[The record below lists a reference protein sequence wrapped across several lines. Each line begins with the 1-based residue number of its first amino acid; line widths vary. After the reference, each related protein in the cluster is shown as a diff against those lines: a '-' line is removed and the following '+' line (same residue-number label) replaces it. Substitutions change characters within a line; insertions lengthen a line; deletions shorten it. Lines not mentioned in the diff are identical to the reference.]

1 MMATAAGPNSEA
13 ATTTQ
18 ASCSLDLGSS
28 PVPGQIGYCILDL
41 DGQIVVDGGQ
51 RSNNRNDQSTY
62 CTVVQDAPVLYQ
74 MLQET
79 TSILPPKSNDGLS
92 SAAAGSDNIRGFRR
106 MTIDFGTDIRY
117 IIGRDSTHI
126 YLIQTSLTS

>member
-1 MMATAAGPNSEA
+1 MMATATGPSGEA
-13 ATTTQ
+13 ATTAP
-18 ASCSLDLGSS
+18 ASYSLDLGSS

-41 DGQIVVDGGQ
+41 DGRIVVDGGQ
-51 RSNNRNDQSTY
+51 QSNINDQSTY
-62 CTVVQDAPVLYQ
+62 CSVVQDAPVLFQ

-79 TSILPPKSNDGLS
+79 TSILPPKSNNGQS
-92 SAAAGSDNIRGFRR
+92 SAAGAENIRGFRR
-106 MTIDFGTDIRY
+106 MTIDFGTNIRY